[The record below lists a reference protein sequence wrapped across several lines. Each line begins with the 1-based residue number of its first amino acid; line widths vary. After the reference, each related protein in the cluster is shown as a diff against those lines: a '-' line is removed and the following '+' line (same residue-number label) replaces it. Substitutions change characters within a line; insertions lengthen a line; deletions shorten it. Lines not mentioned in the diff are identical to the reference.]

1 MANYVNKFVW
11 FGTTKF
17 DISADTVTAD
27 KLALGVTAHDKS
39 GAPITGTSTKDS
51 DTSGATVAVG
61 EMLEGKTAYARGS
74 LLTGTMP
81 NVGKQTSTIS
91 TKNQSV
97 SISAGYHDGSGT
109 VAISTT
115 EKNKIIAGN
124 IKNGVT
130 ILGVTGNYSGDSVE
144 RPQSDKVVTPS
155 NEQQVV
161 TPDTGYT
168 CLSQVTVNSIPY
180 SEQSN
185 SAGGITIT
193 IG

>member
-1 MANYVNKFVW
+1 MANVNKFVW
-11 FGTTKF
+11 YGETKF

-51 DTSGATVAVG
+51 DTSGATIAVG

-91 TKNQSV
+91 TKAQKV
-97 SISAGYHDGSGT
+97 TISQGYHDGSGT
-109 VAISTT
+109 VQIATA
-115 EKNKIIAGN
+115 EQNKIIAGN
-124 IKNGVT
+124 IKNGVQ
-130 ILGVTGNYSGDSVE
+130 ILGVTGNYSGDSIEV
-144 RPQSDKVVTPS
+144 PQSKTVTPS
-155 NEQQVV
+155 NAQQVV
-161 TPDTGYT
+161 TPDEGYT
-168 CLSQVTVNSIPY
+168 CLTQVTVNAIPY
-180 SEQSN
+180 AESN
-185 SAGGITIT
+185 NAAGGITIT